1 LPGAIVAS
9 AIRSFGRRWSSR
21 QDLWHLTWF
30 VMKQLSLRAR
40 LVLAAVASLGIC
52 AYLVIA
58 DLGMNAGL
66 IHSGVSV
73 GEVEVGRMTGGEA
86 FEALQDAGTEMA
98 AAPVVFTTDGL
109 PLYSWLPDELG
120 WRPQASLL
128 VERALKVGRRHA
140 LSKSLSERW
149 SGYFGGVTIKW
160 ERPKGWRVTRAV
172 DDVSADAALINL
184 DVDETRMARLLRHA
198 VRSWPRKELY
208 QIPLM

>member
-1 LPGAIVAS
+1 
-9 AIRSFGRRWSSR
+9 
-21 QDLWHLTWF
+21 
-30 VMKQLSLRAR
+30 MKQLSLSAR
-40 LVLAAVASLGIC
+40 LVLTALASLGIC

-66 IHSGVSV
+66 IHWGVSV
-73 GEVEVGRMTGGEA
+73 GEVDVGRMTGGEA
-86 FEALQDAGTEMA
+86 FDALQNAGTEMA
-98 AAPVVFTTDGL
+98 ATPVVFTTDGL

-120 WRPQASLL
+120 WRPQAPLL

-140 LSKSLSERW
+140 LTTSISERW

-160 ERPKGWRVTRAV
+160 DRPKGWRVTRAV
-172 DDVSADAALINL
+172 DDISADAALINL
-184 DVDETRMARLLRHA
+184 DVDETKLARMLRHA

>member
-1 LPGAIVAS
+1 
-9 AIRSFGRRWSSR
+9 
-21 QDLWHLTWF
+21 
-30 VMKQLSLRAR
+30 MKQLSPAAR
-40 LVLAAVASLGIC
+40 LILAAVATLGIC
-52 AYLVIA
+52 AYLAIA

-66 IHSGVSV
+66 IHWGVSV
-73 GEVEVGRMTGGEA
+73 GSVDIGRMTGGEA
-86 FEALQDAGTEMA
+86 FQALQDEGAEMA
-98 AAPVVFTTDGL
+98 ATPVVFTTDGL

-140 LSKSLSERW
+140 LTTSISERW

-160 ERPKGWRVTRAV
+160 DRPKGWRVARAV

-184 DVDETRMARLLRHA
+184 DVDEAKMTRMLRHA